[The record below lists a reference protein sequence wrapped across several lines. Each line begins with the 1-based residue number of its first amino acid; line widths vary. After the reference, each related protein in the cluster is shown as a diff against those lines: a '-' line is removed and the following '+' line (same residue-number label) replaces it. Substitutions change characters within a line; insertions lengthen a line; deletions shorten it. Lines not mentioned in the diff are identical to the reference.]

1 MKRLIGVLFFLI
13 TSLVSQAQLQEVFTI
28 KKIIVGERHILH
40 FMLYPYLFNYEMDGL
55 CVKQG
60 DFANYFLSE
69 TNDTILI
76 AKGKYK
82 NNSLYD
88 TCKWFSIDKKTLYAN
103 AFFKED
109 RMYCKRLF
117 TVYYSGI
124 ALCERGDREGLF
136 ELYYPD
142 TTQLKE
148 RSIYMDNKLN
158 GSYETY
164 YLNGQLAKKYEYSN
178 GFGSGPFI
186 EYDDKGFLQKKGYYT
201 AKTNDKYEEYYSNNG
216 QIKTRIFKTNDN
228 TLIYDS
234 CLFENGTVKYRYY
247 YGDKGDSSFVYYY
260 GGQLKYET
268 IHDDKG
274 DGYSKS
280 YYENGNIEDYTPYKN
295 YKDEG
300 TVLRYYENGN
310 KKEEKNYVAGSMN
323 GKYIEYYETGIVERE
338 AMYLKY
344 TRNGLQKEYYK
355 NGKLASSSYYSNG
368 LLNGTKKE
376 YNEKGQL
383 TRNSLYENGSLIS
396 ESFYENGK
404 EIFPIKAPA
413 NTNHITTK
421 SQDMEGGNR
430 KVWFDEPHHR
440 IIIDESIGRDCVDFP
455 DLKPVFNRDT
465 FLTHFRNYL
474 TSPEGKCLKNIST
487 SIDFYI
493 TTTPNKL
500 VSARQKYFRTISN
513 VTYHTILNKKQQKA
527 FLQFLINEKL
537 VYDDSRFNNSVYK
550 LNYELSII
558 PKALSL

>member
-13 TSLVSQAQLQEVFTI
+13 TSILCEAQLQEAFTI
-28 KKIIVGERHILH
+28 KKIIVGEQDKSD
-40 FMLYPYLFNYEMDGL
+40 FMLYPYLFNYEMDEH

-60 DFANYFLSE
+60 DFASYFLSE

-88 TCKWFSIDKKTLYAN
+88 TCKWFSIDKKTLYAK

-136 ELYYPD
+136 ELYYQD

-148 RSIYMDNKLN
+148 KSIYTDDKLN

-186 EYDDKGFLQKKGYYT
+186 EYDDKGFLQKKGYYN

-280 YYENGNIEDYTPYKN
+280 YYENGNIEDHTPYKN

-323 GKYIEYYETGIVERE
+323 GKYIKYYETGIVERE

-344 TRNGLQKEYYK
+344 TPNGLQKEYYK

-396 ESFYENGK
+396 ESFYKDGK
-404 EIFPIKAPA
+404 EIFPMKAQDKA
-413 NTNHITTK
+413 NDITAQ
-421 SQDMEGGNR
+421 SQDVVGGEGNR
-430 KVWFDEPHHR
+430 KIWFDEPHHS
-440 IIIDESIGRDCVDFP
+440 IEIDESIRRDCVDFP

-474 TSPEGKCLKNIST
+474 TTPEGKSLKKISKA
-487 SIDFYI
+487 IDFYI
-493 TTTPNKL
+493 TTTENKT
-500 VSARQKYFRTISN
+500 ATTRKYCRSISN
-513 VTYHTILNKKQQKA
+513 VTYHTALNKKQKKA
-527 FLQFLINEKL
+527 FLQFLLNEKL
-537 VYDDSRFNNSVYK
+537 VYNDSAFNDRVHK
-550 LNYELSII
+550 LDYELSII
-558 PKALSL
+558 PNAL